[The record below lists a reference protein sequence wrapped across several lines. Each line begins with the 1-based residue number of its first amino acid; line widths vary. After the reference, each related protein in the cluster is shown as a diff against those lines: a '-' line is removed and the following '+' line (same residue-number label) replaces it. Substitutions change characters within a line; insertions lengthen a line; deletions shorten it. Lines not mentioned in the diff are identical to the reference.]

1 MDEQTME
8 DRLLSAA
15 KGIKDD
21 IRSLFA
27 NHPEYRDY
35 LNNLL
40 RDAVD
45 EIKDLREQIPAPP
58 PDPNERT

>member
-1 MDEQTME
+1 MDEQDME

-15 KGIKDD
+15 KAIKDD
-21 IRSLFA
+21 IRSLFV

-35 LNNLL
+35 LNGLL
-40 RDAVD
+40 RDAAE
-45 EIKDLREQIPAPP
+45 EIRDLREQIPAPP